1 MILKHTENFWT
12 ILAVNKLCNL
22 EKIVMRKTLYITGGN
37 GLIGNAVCK
46 KFMSEGYYCVSLD
59 KLSGDNGDT
68 KGQNFHHLF
77 FDLSETASLREKIK
91 SFFHGKMPKPNVW
104 VNCGY
109 PRTEKFALS
118 REGSLDHSDWRANV
132 NLQLNNTCLIC
143 SEVAREMSVTGGGS
157 IVNVA
162 SIYGMRAPRFAVYE
176 GTELGM
182 PPAYSVIK
190 AGVINYSRQ
199 LAAVYAD
206 RGVRINTI
214 SPGGVLNQQD
224 NVFLSNYSDQV
235 PIGRLA
241 SPEEIAA
248 PIFFLSSEDASYIT
262 GANIPVDG
270 GWTAT

>member
-1 MILKHTENFWT
+1 MQ
-12 ILAVNKLCNL
+12 
-22 EKIVMRKTLYITGGN
+22 KTLYITGGS

-59 KLSGDNGDT
+59 KLAGENIDT
-68 KGQNFHHLF
+68 KGQNFREVF

-91 SFFHGKMPKPNVW
+91 SFFHGKMPKPSVW
-104 VNCGY
+104 VNCAY
-109 PRTEKFALS
+109 PRTEKFAFS
-118 REGSLDHSDWRANV
+118 REGSLDYSDWRANV
-132 NLQLNNTCLIC
+132 DLQLNSICMVC
-143 SEVAREMSVTGGGS
+143 SEVAREMSLSGGGA

-162 SIYGMRAPRFAVYE
+162 SIYGMRAPRLKVYE
-176 GTELGM
+176 GTEVGM

-206 RGVRINTI
+206 RGVRINSI
-214 SPGGVLNQQD
+214 SPGGVFNQQD
-224 NVFLSNYSDQV
+224 SVFLSNYSDLV

-241 SPEEIAA
+241 NPEEIAA

-262 GANIPVDG
+262 GANVPVDG